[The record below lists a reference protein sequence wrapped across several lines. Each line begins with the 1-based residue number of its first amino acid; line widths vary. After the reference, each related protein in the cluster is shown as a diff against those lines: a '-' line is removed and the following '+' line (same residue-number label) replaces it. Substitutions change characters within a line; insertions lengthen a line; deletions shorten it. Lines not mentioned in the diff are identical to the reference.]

1 MGDTN
6 VQIIRPWIL
15 KSILLKTLSKQAG
28 MIQIML
34 WNIFLLYSFAEADG
48 RKEEIEES
56 LERLEALGFSVNTQ
70 LTTGRKDWLGSIIVL
85 TK

>member
-1 MGDTN
+1 
-6 VQIIRPWIL
+6 
-15 KSILLKTLSKQAG
+15 
-28 MIQIML
+28 ML

>member
-1 MGDTN
+1 MVT
-6 VQIIRPWIL
+6 VTY
-15 KSILLKTLSKQAG
+15 TLT
-28 MIQIML
+28 
-34 WNIFLLYSFAEADG
+34 FTEADG

>member
-1 MGDTN
+1 MGFKSSYEPYFYFMVLVKVTN
-6 VQIIRPWIL
+6 
-15 KSILLKTLSKQAG
+15 TLT
-28 MIQIML
+28 
-34 WNIFLLYSFAEADG
+34 FAEADG

>member
-1 MGDTN
+1 MVTYKFTF
-6 VQIIRPWIL
+6 P
-15 KSILLKTLSKQAG
+15 
-28 MIQIML
+28 
-34 WNIFLLYSFAEADG
+34 EADG

-56 LERLEALGFSVNTQ
+56 LERLEALGFSVDTQ

>member
-1 MGDTN
+1 
-6 VQIIRPWIL
+6 
-15 KSILLKTLSKQAG
+15 
-28 MIQIML
+28 ML
-34 WNIFLLYSFAEADG
+34 VLVTVTYALTFPEADG

-56 LERLEALGFSVNTQ
+56 LERLEALGFSVDTQ